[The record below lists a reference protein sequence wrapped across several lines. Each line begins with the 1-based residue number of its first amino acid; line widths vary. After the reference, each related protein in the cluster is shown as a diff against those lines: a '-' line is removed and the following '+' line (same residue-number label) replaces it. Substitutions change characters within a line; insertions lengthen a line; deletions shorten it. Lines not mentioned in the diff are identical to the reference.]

1 MSGASLIE
9 VHQLKDLLDTTS
21 PPLLFDCRFDLV
33 DSEAGYQSYLEG
45 HIPGAIYVHSDKDLA
60 AAKNGRNGRHPLPSM
75 SKWEQTYA
83 NLGITPDRPVVIYD
97 NQGGMYAA
105 RLWWMLQATGH
116 THVSILN
123 GGFGAWK
130 NLGLPVSQSET
141 LRQPVAL
148 TSLDVLTLLA
158 ATLDVTFRS
167 LITLPLKLKFTAL
180 TLLPLTLP
188 MALMLPDVVLPV
200 ALTMV
205 AFSVPALILA
215 NAVMFKA
222 VLILLKTL
230 PLKLNPAAFKLPPVM
245 LADTLTTLPV
255 TLVTEM
261 LPPDILPVPE
271 TMPVPNSKLPPVI
284 LPVADTTPPALTSA
298 KLTTLPPVIL
308 PVILAV
314 IELPIPVRTF
324 LRAIAASSI
333 SSCLS
338 IIVSAAGPWK

>member
-1 MSGASLIE
+1 MSSASLIE

-148 TSLDVLTLLA
+148 TSLQAYRNLVLVDAVLANLKNKTFTILDARANDRFHGENEVLDPIGGHIPGAMNRCFKDNLDSNGKFKSFELLQQEFDVLLG
-158 ATLDVTFRS
+158 DR
-167 LITLPLKLKFTAL
+167 
-180 TLLPLTLP
+180 
-188 MALMLPDVVLPV
+188 
-200 ALTMV
+200 
-205 AFSVPALILA
+205 
-215 NAVMFKA
+215 
-222 VLILLKTL
+222 
-230 PLKLNPAAFKLPPVM
+230 
-245 LADTLTTLPV
+245 
-255 TLVTEM
+255 
-261 LPPDILPVPE
+261 
-271 TMPVPNSKLPPVI
+271 PNSEIVHQCGSGITACHNLFAMELVNRHGSS
-284 LPVADTTPPALTSA
+284 VYAGSWSEWCADPAR
-298 KLTTLPPVIL
+298 P
-308 PVILAV
+308 
-314 IELPIPVRTF
+314 IE
-324 LRAIAASSI
+324 
-333 SSCLS
+333 
-338 IIVSAAGPWK
+338 K